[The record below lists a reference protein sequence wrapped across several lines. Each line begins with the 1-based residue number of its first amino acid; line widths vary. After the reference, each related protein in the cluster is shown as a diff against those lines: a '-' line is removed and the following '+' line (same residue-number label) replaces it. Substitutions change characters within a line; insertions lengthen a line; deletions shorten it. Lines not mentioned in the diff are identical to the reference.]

1 MRTWTR
7 GPQPGEPC
15 RDVTNDR
22 IGRVTQYMPT
32 QGVVALRDRDGEWH
46 AALEETEPASEEEY
60 DGQMAGH

>member
-7 GPQPGEPC
+7 GPQPGEPS
-15 RDVTNDR
+15 
-22 IGRVTQYMPT
+22 
-32 QGVVALRDRDGEWH
+32 LRDRDGEWH